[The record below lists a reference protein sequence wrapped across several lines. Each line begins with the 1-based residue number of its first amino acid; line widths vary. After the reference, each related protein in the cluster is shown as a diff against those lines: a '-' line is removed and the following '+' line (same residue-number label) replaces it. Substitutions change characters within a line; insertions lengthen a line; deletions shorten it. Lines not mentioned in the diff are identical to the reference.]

1 MAPKAKTK
9 KRQKTEVV
17 EMEDPSDVITGI
29 SSAHSWVKVGFN
41 SDFVTVLCSH
51 TRKLITNVI

>member
-51 TRKLITNVI
+51 TR

>member
-1 MAPKAKTK
+1 MAPKAKSK

-29 SSAHSWVKVGFN
+29 SSAHSWVKVGLNNEF
-41 SDFVTVLCSH
+41 FRVLCSH
-51 TRKLITNVI
+51 TRKILTVI